1 MTELAFLVELLTQH
15 KIPKALQSVILERI
29 KEVECSLR
37 ASREINISGP
47 AHSPSVG
54 VNHTPAV
61 NPVSSSAAADAM
73 ALRNRAISDA
83 MAGRVDKTTGHPP
96 KFRGEL

>member
-15 KIPKALQSVILERI
+15 KIPKTLQSVILERI

-47 AHSPSVG
+47 AHAPNVG
-54 VNHTPAV
+54 VANHSAT
-61 NPVSSSAAADAM
+61 NPVSSAAAADAM
-73 ALRNRAISDA
+73 ALRNRVIADA